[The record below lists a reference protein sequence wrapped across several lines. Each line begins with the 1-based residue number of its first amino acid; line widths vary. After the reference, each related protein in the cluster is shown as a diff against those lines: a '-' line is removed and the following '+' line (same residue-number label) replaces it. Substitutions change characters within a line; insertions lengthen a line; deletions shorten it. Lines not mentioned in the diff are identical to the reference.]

1 MRKKIMDLLDQKRTS
16 NSLYLLIA
24 SLIIL
29 SFLFVIGGEGDLTE
43 ILGRILGF
51 IIIMILAYSLVD
63 WSIKVT
69 ENTERW
75 TEDEELDED
84 INLRIQDVSE
94 LLRRASEGKEKSQ
107 EILHKRLKKIFF
119 VKLKEKKDISRD
131 DIRDLIRKPEELR
144 KVVKDEVI
152 SDFILSTE
160 KKSSKTDIQRR
171 KSKRGFLS
179 SSKKNDPEKYKEKI
193 KEIIQRINSWGE
205 AEYD

>member
-1 MRKKIMDLLDQKRTS
+1 
-16 NSLYLLIA
+16 
-24 SLIIL
+24 
-29 SFLFVIGGEGDLTE
+29 
-43 ILGRILGF
+43 
-51 IIIMILAYSLVD
+51 MILAYSLVD